1 MTREKNIV
9 FVCSA
14 NICRSPMAEL
24 IGRRLLDE
32 AGPACIVSSAGTL
45 GMEGH
50 PAATNAREALFEIGL
65 DLEEHRSRGVTAQI
79 VEDADALVVMSPEH
93 EIALLG
99 EADVEPK
106 IHRSWEF
113 TDKRARLDEIR
124 DPVGLDLEAFRH
136 CRDELLECVGNWARE
151 FAAQQR

>member
-65 DLEEHRSRGVTAQI
+65 DLEEHRSRVVTAQI

-99 EADVEPK
+99 EADVE
-106 IHRSWEF
+106 RLVGATW
-113 TDKRARLDEIR
+113 RAAGRR
-124 DPVGLDLEAFRH
+124 G
-136 CRDELLECVGNWARE
+136 
-151 FAAQQR
+151 